1 MWPLSYIQVSFRVEY
16 TMSLDKYKRDVLIAV
31 GILIALAVVSTVIQT
46 WSWTRRAGRLAIDFV
61 TLLKFLV
68 FACGN
73 VANAIFVVVLGSSI
87 WWLVFFKVRPS
98 QSLILLTVKCMVLL
112 DLSLTV
118 WVQPEA
124 DLARFRNS
132 NPPGAGSGFGE
143 NLFGITEQYT
153 WWN

>member
-1 MWPLSYIQVSFRVEY
+1 MEY

-118 WVQPEA
+118 
-124 DLARFRNS
+124 
-132 NPPGAGSGFGE
+132 
-143 NLFGITEQYT
+143 
-153 WWN
+153 